1 MWLGPA
7 WAAVSQAPRTRKISP
22 NKKTNKHLLFQFKTG
37 PKNFSFILNLQ
48 CSLYLPKLVCVL
60 VYLSFGG
67 KKKFPWWTQRQQE
80 KIKNKTVLFLDED
93 YDDVGTHKKKKKKKK
108 EAS

>member
-1 MWLGPA
+1 MKETFDCFLRFFPG
-7 WAAVSQAPRTRKISP
+7 SICKQIE
-22 NKKTNKHLLFQFKTG
+22 TN
-37 PKNFSFILNLQ
+37 KNFSFILNLQ

-93 YDDVGTHKKKKKKKK
+93 YDDVGTHKKKKKKK